1 MADLLVEKEFA
12 GYRVDRRVGRGGM
25 GVVYQATDLALD
37 RTVALKVLA
46 EELAED
52 DVFRRRFMGEC
63 KIAASL
69 DHPNIVPI
77 YAAGESDGR
86 LYLAMRFVF
95 GDDLRTVLRVEG
107 GRLEPPRAAQIVALV
122 ASALDAAHERGLVHR
137 DIKPANVLV
146 TPEGHVYLSDF
157 GLSKRVTAHGEHT
170 RTGEIVGTLDY
181 IAPEQI
187 RREPLGPACDIYAL
201 GCMAYHLLTGR
212 VPFPAETEEAKLWAQ
227 LSEPPPVASEQVP
240 GLDPAFDAVLCR
252 AMAKRPEDRYARA
265 GELGDALLDAVA
277 GHAPSRTA
285 PAPAPA
291 EPGGPARGAILVAA
305 LKDRFN
311 LAVLAVLL
319 AAGLAF
325 GAGIPLLLLALLV
338 YAAGVARSY
347 HDDDTR
353 ARAAARH
360 G

>member
-1 MADLLVEKEFA
+1 
-12 GYRVDRRVGRGGM
+12 M
-25 GVVYQATDLALD
+25 GVVYQATDLSLD

-63 KIAASL
+63 RIAASL

-107 GRLEPPRAAQIVALV
+107 GRLDPPRVARIVALV

-137 DIKPANVLV
+137 DVKPANVLV
-146 TPEGHVYLSDF
+146 TPEDHVYLSDF
-157 GLSKRVTAHGEHT
+157 GLSKRVTAQAENT
-170 RTGEIVGTLDY
+170 RTGEILGTLDY

-187 RREPLGPACDIYAL
+187 RREPPGPASDIYAL
-201 GCMAYHLLTGR
+201 GCMAFHLLTGQ

-227 LSEPPPVASEQVP
+227 LSEPPPLASERVP
-240 GLDPAFDAVLCR
+240 GLGVAFDPVLQR
-252 AMAKRPEDRYARA
+252 AMAKRSEDRHARA
-265 GELGDALLDAVA
+265 RELGDALLDAAADRPPPRDVQSTA
-277 GHAPSRTA
+277 ARARGRSGVRRA
-285 PAPAPA
+285 PAPEPDAR
-291 EPGGPARGAILVAA
+291 PGGPPPSAILVTA

-311 LAVLAVLL
+311 VAVLALL
-319 AAGLAF
+319 LTAGIVF
-325 GAGIPLLLLALLV
+325 GAGIPVLLLAVLV

-347 HDDDTR
+347 LDDDTR
-353 ARAAARH
+353 ERAAARR